1 VLRRFLR
8 VPPFPLNGDE
18 PELDVIFGNTDEP
31 VLGSNELLELVLGKK
46 DELELV
52 LGKNDEELEL
62 GLEKKLGEERSY
74 TYVVEGPLYQR
85 RRPLSPKLNNEKE
98 GPGRDCHQD
107 PWSD

>member
-18 PELDVIFGNTDEP
+18 PELDVIFGITDEP

-52 LGKNDEELEL
+52 LGKNDELEL

-98 GPGRDCHQD
+98 GPGCDDFHHD
-107 PWSD
+107 P